1 MLLLVLFGF
10 IAGAATAVSPCIL
23 PVLPVALAAGSTGG
37 RRRPIG
43 IVAGLTVSFTFAIV
57 ALVYL
62 LDALG
67 LPDQLL
73 RNLAIAVLFGFGLM
87 LLVPALSSRAEGLI
101 SRVTSRFQPKSGG
114 GEGFWS
120 GTLIGASLGLV
131 YAPCAGPILAG
142 VITVSASQP
151 FTAGRLAVALAYGLG
166 SALVLYLLMI
176 GGRRLTRPLGRQTPR
191 LQAAMGAVMVVFA
204 LVMAGEYDLRFQ
216 NEIADNLPAVV
227 VNPTRSLE
235 STSSAREA
243 LADVR
248 GTGNSPGARRIA
260 DGVRE
265 AEERDELPDSGLP
278 VIAAAPDFVGNQRW
292 FNTPGDAPLT
302 MASLRGRVVLVDF
315 WTYSCINCIR
325 TQPYLKAWDER
336 YRDRGLTIVG
346 VHSPEFPFERDAGN
360 VEEAIERAGLE
371 YPVAQDNDF
380 QTWNAYANQYW
391 PAEYFIDAEGRV
403 RYAHFGE
410 GEYEEKEQVIRD
422 LLAEA
427 GRNPGGGLSGADG
440 ESISEGVTTPES
452 YLGSARA
459 ERFTNGL
466 ILSGVRDFGRL
477 EEPGQDELSYG
488 GRWNV
493 DPDFA
498 IAEGGRLELRFGA
511 KRVFLVLGSPGGPR
525 RMRVLLDGS
534 PIQPRDAGR
543 DVSRSTVKITRE
555 RLYELV
561 DLPRTGNHTLT
572 LIPERGVR
580 AYAFTFG

>member
-1 MLLLVLFGF
+1 MLLLILFGF
-10 IAGAATAVSPCIL
+10 VAGAATAVSPCIL
-23 PVLPVALAAGSTGG
+23 PVLPVALAAGATGG
-37 RRRPIG
+37 HRRPIG
-43 IVAGLTVSFTFAIV
+43 IVAGLAVSFTFAIV
-57 ALVYL
+57 VLVYL

-67 LPDQLL
+67 LPDELM
-73 RNLAIAVLFGFGLM
+73 RNLAIAVLLGFGLT
-87 LLVPALSSRAEGLI
+87 LLVPAVSSRAEGLI
-101 SRVTSRFQPKSGG
+101 SRITSRFQPKTGSGD
-114 GEGFWS
+114 GFWS

-151 FTAGRLAVALAYGLG
+151 FTAGRLAVALAYGIG

-176 GGRRLTRPLGRQTPR
+176 GGRRLIRPLGRQTPR

-204 LVMAGEYDLRFQ
+204 LVMAGDYDLRFQ

-235 STSSAREA
+235 STAAAQDA
-243 LADVR
+243 LAEVR
-248 GTGNSPGARRIA
+248 GGPASPEARRIA
-260 DGVRE
+260 EGLDRADEDGQG
-265 AEERDELPDSGLP
+265 PDSGLP
-278 VIAAAPDFVGNQRW
+278 VIAPAPDFVGNQRW
-292 FNTPGDAPLT
+292 FNTPGGAPLT
-302 MASLRGRVVLVDF
+302 MSSLRGRVVLVDF

-346 VHSPEFPFERDAGN
+346 VHSPEFPFEKDAGN
-360 VEEAIERAGLE
+360 VEQAIERAGIG

-427 GRNPGGGLSGADG
+427 GRRPGEGTSDADG
-440 ESISEGVTTPES
+440 DSISNGVTTPES

-459 ERFTNGL
+459 DRFTNGL
-466 ILSGVRDFGRL
+466 ILSGVRNFGRL
-477 EEPGQDELSYG
+477 EEPGPDELSYG
-488 GRWNV
+488 GRWNI

-498 IAEGGRLELRFGA
+498 VAQGGRLSLRFEA

-525 RMRVLLDGS
+525 RVKVLLDGL
-534 PIQPRDAGR
+534 PIRQGDAGR
-543 DVSRSTVKITRE
+543 DVLRSSVTVDRE

-561 DLPRTGNHTLT
+561 DLPQVGSHTLT
-572 LIPERGVR
+572 LIPEGGVR

>member
-23 PVLPVALAAGSTGG
+23 PVLPVALAAGATGG
-37 RRRPIG
+37 RRRPLG
-43 IVAGLTVSFTFAIV
+43 IVAGLTLSFTFATV

-62 LDALG
+62 IDALG
-67 LPDQLL
+67 LADDLL
-73 RNLAIAVLFGFGLM
+73 RNLAIAVLLGFGLM
-87 LLVPALSSRAEGLI
+87 LLVPAVSSRAEALLG
-101 SRVTSRFQPKSGG
+101 RATGRFGVKAGG
-114 GEGFWS
+114 GESFWS
-120 GTLIGASLGLV
+120 GTLVGASLGLV

-151 FTAGRLAVALAYGLG
+151 FTTGRLAVALSYGLG
-166 SALVLYLLMI
+166 SALILYLLMV
-176 GGRRLTRPLGRQTPR
+176 GGRRLTAPLGRQTPK
-191 LQAAMGAVMVVFA
+191 LQAATGIVMIVFA

-235 STSSAREA
+235 STATAREA
-243 LADVR
+243 LARIRKSDP
-248 GTGNSPGARRIA
+248 TPEARKIA
-260 DGVRE
+260 DGL
-265 AEERDELPDSGLP
+265 ERSGEQDGSGLP
-278 VIAAAPDFVGNQRW
+278 VIAQAPEFAGTGRW
-292 FNTPGDAPLT
+292 FNTPGGSTLT
-302 MASLRGRVVLVDF
+302 MSSLRGRVVLVDF

-325 TQPYLKAWDER
+325 TQPWLKAWDAR

-346 VHSPEFPFERDAGN
+346 VHSPEFPFEKDAGN
-360 VEEAIERAGLE
+360 VGEAIERAGLG
-371 YPVAQDNDF
+371 YPVVQDNDF

-391 PAEYFIDAEGRV
+391 PAEYFIDARGRI

-410 GEYEEKEQVIRD
+410 GAYEEKENVIRE

-427 GRNPGGGLSGADG
+427 GRRPGDGLSGASGPRISDG
-440 ESISEGVTTPES
+440 VSTPES

-466 ILSGVRDFGRL
+466 ILSGVRDFGDL
-477 EEPGQDELSYG
+477 EQPGRDELSYA

-498 IAEGGRLELRFGA
+498 IAKGGRIAVRFGA
-511 KRVFLVLGSPGGPR
+511 RRVFLVLGSPGGPR
-525 RMRVLLDGS
+525 RMRVLLDGE
-534 PIQPRDAGR
+534 PISPRDAGR
-543 DVSRSTVKITRE
+543 DVSGSEVTVRRE

-561 DLPRTGNHTLT
+561 DLPGTGSHTLT
-572 LIPERGVR
+572 LIPEAGIR

>member
-1 MLLLVLFGF
+1 M
-10 IAGAATAVSPCIL
+10 
-23 PVLPVALAAGSTGG
+23 
-37 RRRPIG
+37 
-43 IVAGLTVSFTFAIV
+43 
-57 ALVYL
+57 
-62 LDALG
+62 
-67 LPDQLL
+67 
-73 RNLAIAVLFGFGLM
+73 
-87 LLVPALSSRAEGLI
+87 
-101 SRVTSRFQPKSGG
+101 
-114 GEGFWS
+114 
-120 GTLIGASLGLV
+120 
-131 YAPCAGPILAG
+131 
-142 VITVSASQP
+142 
-151 FTAGRLAVALAYGLG
+151 
-166 SALVLYLLMI
+166 
-176 GGRRLTRPLGRQTPR
+176 
-191 LQAAMGAVMVVFA
+191 
-204 LVMAGEYDLRFQ
+204 
-216 NEIADNLPAVV
+216 
-227 VNPTRSLE
+227 
-235 STSSAREA
+235 
-243 LADVR
+243 
-248 GTGNSPGARRIA
+248 
-260 DGVRE
+260 
-265 AEERDELPDSGLP
+265 
-278 VIAAAPDFVGNQRW
+278 IAAAPDFVGNQRW

-360 VEEAIERAGLE
+360 VEEAIERAGIE

-380 QTWNAYANQYW
+380 QTWNSYANQYW

-498 IAEGGRLELRFGA
+498 IAEGGRLKLRFGA

-543 DVSRSTVKITRE
+543 DVSLSTVKITRE